1 MIYEPRE
8 DSYLLEEQVK
18 KYSKEKSFLDMGVA
32 NGIQSLS
39 ALKAGAKSV
48 LAVDIQLDVINFLK
62 NEGIPAIQSD
72 IFSNIKE
79 NQKFDLIAFNPP
91 YLPKDKKEDRESSII
106 TSGGKKGD
114 EIILR
119 FLEQAPKHL
128 NKNGKILIVISSLTP
143 RHRIEILLRKLNL
156 RKSILSQQDLFMEK
170 LEVWEVSTKQ

>member
-48 LAVDIQLDVINFLK
+48 LAADIQLDVINFLK
-62 NEGIPAIQSD
+62 NKGIPAIQSD

-143 RHRIEILLRKLNL
+143 RYMIETLLQKLNL
-156 RKSILSQQDLFMEK
+156 RKNILSQQDLFIEK

>member
-1 MIYEPRE
+1 MIYELRE
-8 DSYLLEEQVK
+8 DSYHLEEQVK
-18 KYSKEKSFLDMGVA
+18 KYSKEKSFLDKGVA

-62 NEGIPAIQSD
+62 NKGIPAIQSD

-128 NKNGKILIVISSLTP
+128 TKNGKILIVIS
-143 RHRIEILLRKLNL
+143 
-156 RKSILSQQDLFMEK
+156 
-170 LEVWEVSTKQ
+170 